1 MSGFILSYRFS
12 LRREHSRGDMKAYWK
27 IEGDL
32 LKLALEAT
40 ATGWVAFGLGETTG
54 MKGAD
59 IVYFMS
65 MPPSVSPTLTCW
77 QSTPSLSRTSVKI
90 GHS

>member
-1 MSGFILSYRFS
+1 
-12 LRREHSRGDMKAYWK
+12 MKAYWK

-59 IVYFMS
+59 IVYYEHAEKRVTDAHVLAVDAK
-65 MPPSVSPTLTCW
+65 PIADKCQDWTLVAAE
-77 QSTPSLSRTSVKI
+77 QN
-90 GHS
+90 GN